1 MNSGVFGE
9 GFPYSNF
16 HDLNMDWII
25 KIAKDFLDQYTNIKN
40 TITTI
45 PNIIIGSNKKDSIS
59 SSLSLLIKLINVL
72 LHID

>member
-1 MNSGVFGE
+1 MITNIFDLFSIYLIIILPLLILII
-9 GFPYSNF
+9 GFYV
-16 HDLNMDWII
+16 LI
-25 KIAKDFLDQYTNIKN
+25 TNIKN